1 MFEVSEKRPFHW
13 SIGSSSGPKMKKG
26 APKRRRK
33 YKKMSSIG
41 KITGTV
47 CRLTHNDGI
56 KRLSLSICPDYF
68 IGDFKQNLKV
78 KYHWVTKSIFLS
90 LHGR

>member
-1 MFEVSEKRPFHW
+1 
-13 SIGSSSGPKMKKG
+13 MKKG
-26 APKRRRK
+26 QLKRAEK
-33 YKKMSSIG
+33 IKKMSSIG
-41 KITGTV
+41 NYRDSLPIDSY
-47 CRLTHNDGI
+47 DGI

-68 IGDFKQNLKV
+68 IGDLKQNLKV